1 MKTILCA
8 AIALTL
14 AGSLWGES
22 DLDPADE
29 FAWSWQLSAEQ
40 TERVWRLPLTPAIV
54 ESLHRLPGDDL
65 LLTDADNHPVPF
77 SRIPDDRLIETVTE
91 RRTLEARAAI
101 LDDDDQAASTD
112 LELVLHH
119 DGSRLSVRAPRSEAR
134 VDRQGRR
141 VFEAL
146 IGAPADFTGLPRRRL
161 LLELESE
168 QPTRLDCW
176 LRDADDDGPATRRVG
191 FAESADTRP
200 RRYRAELGMD
210 NLPDAWHLACYGSQ
224 APASLRLVL
233 AELEGS
239 RRIDHRQKLE
249 VQPRVERD
257 EEESA
262 LTFTLDGPY
271 RVRSLRLE
279 SPEANLVSTIRVY
292 SRSQPEQAWQRR
304 GQLTLSTLDEST
316 SALDWSEAHV
326 VRDRHWRLIADPPL
340 RQLPRVTIATYQ
352 EELAFLA
359 QGRPPWRLY
368 TGSRQ
373 GALKNAGTNW
383 LERTGDQLPP
393 AWTWPVITIGER
405 SQAGGPAVLE
415 PAPEPLPWQR
425 YALWLVL
432 ATGALVVI
440 LLAIQLIR
448 QPDRE

>member
-1 MKTILCA
+1 MKIVLCA
-8 AIALTL
+8 GIALTL
-14 AGSLWGES
+14 AGPLWGES
-22 DLDPADE
+22 ALDPADE
-29 FAWSWQLSAEQ
+29 FAWSWQLSPER
-40 TERVWRLPLTPAIV
+40 TERVWRIALTPAIV
-54 ESLHRLPGDDL
+54 ESLHREAGDDL
-65 LLTDADNHPVPF
+65 LLTDADHHPVPF
-77 SRIPDDRLIETVTE
+77 SRIPDDRLIETMTE
-91 RRTLEARAAI
+91 RQTLEARAAI

-146 IGAPADFTGLPRRRL
+146 IGAPSDFTNLPRRRL

-168 QPTRLDCW
+168 QPARLDCW

-191 FAESADTRP
+191 FTETLDTRP

-210 NLPDAWHLACYGSQ
+210 NLPDAWHLACYGSH
-224 APASLRLVL
+224 APPSLRLVL

-239 RRIDHRQKLE
+239 RTIDHRQELA
-249 VQPRVERD
+249 VQPEVERD

-271 RVRSLRLE
+271 RVRSLRLD

-304 GQLTLSTLDEST
+304 GQFTLSTLDKGL
-316 SALDWSEAHV
+316 SALDWSVARQ

-340 RQLPRVTIATYQ
+340 RQLPRVTIGTDR

-359 QGRPPWRLY
+359 QGRPPWKLY

-373 GALKNAGTNW
+373 GTLESAGANW
-383 LERTGDQLPP
+383 LERSGDQLPP
-393 AWTWPVITIGER
+393 AWNWPMIAIDER
-405 SQAGGPAVLE
+405 SLAGGPAVLE